1 MTTVQTQGL
10 LAARN
15 KMLRNEREFHA
26 ARLRELNKHTQTK
39 YTYRGVVY
47 TK

>member
-1 MTTVQTQGL
+1 MTTVQVQGL

-15 KMLRNEREFHA
+15 KELRTQREFHA
-26 ARLRELNKHTQTK
+26 ARLRELNKHVQTK
-39 YTYRGVVY
+39 YTYRGVSY

>member
-15 KMLRNEREFHA
+15 KQLRTEREFHA
-26 ARLRELNKHTQTK
+26 ARLRELSKHQPTTL
-39 YTYRGVVY
+39 TYRGVTY
-47 TK
+47 TR